1 MYFNDMD
8 VDDDDEMDV
17 DDSDDINVDD
27 GDDINVASHSD
38 RASALIQ
45 QCELPPLLRWQKQII
60 INCCKGKIAKTNH
73 YQQYFFFGN

>member
-1 MYFNDMD
+1 MD

-27 GDDINVASHSD
+27 GDDINVTSHSD

-45 QCELPPLLRWQKQII
+45 QCEPTFAAL
-60 INCCKGKIAKTNH
+60 AKTNH
-73 YQQYFFFGN
+73 HQLLQRKNCKN